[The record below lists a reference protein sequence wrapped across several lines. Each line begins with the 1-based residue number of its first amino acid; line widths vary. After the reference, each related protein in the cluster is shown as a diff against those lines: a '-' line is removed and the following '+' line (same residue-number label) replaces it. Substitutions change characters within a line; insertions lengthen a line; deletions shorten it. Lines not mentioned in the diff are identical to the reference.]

1 MNLRPYLKGTLFL
14 FFFSLLSFGAYKWE
28 QSRQLESYFIQQF
41 ALDWKIQVDRNQQ
54 DHHGDI
60 FEKAY
65 LEMKELGY
73 NPYQIE
79 QIIIK
84 GFDQGQKLVAESKA
98 LKNQTQNIS

>member
-1 MNLRPYLKGTLFL
+1 MTLSPYLKGSLFL
-14 FFFSLLSFGAYKWE
+14 VLFSVLSFGAYKWE

-41 ALDWKIQVDRNQQ
+41 ALDWKVQVDRNQQ

-73 NPYQIE
+73 NPYEIE

-84 GFDQGQKLVAESKA
+84 GFDAGQKLVFESKA
-98 LKNQTQNIS
+98 LKNQYQNLS